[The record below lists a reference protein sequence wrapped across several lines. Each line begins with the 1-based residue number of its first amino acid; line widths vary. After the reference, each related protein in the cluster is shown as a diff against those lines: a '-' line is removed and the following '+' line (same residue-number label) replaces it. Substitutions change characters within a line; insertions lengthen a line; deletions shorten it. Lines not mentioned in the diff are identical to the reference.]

1 MERVKE
7 IILNNKKAL
16 IFTTFIKLIEKI
28 ATDLKAQHS
37 KAFINYIHG
46 KIKPDERLNIIDEFS
61 SYKGP
66 GVVVANTET
75 AGVGLN
81 ITAAKYV
88 FLYTPEWKPSTED
101 QAVKRA
107 HRIGQDKNV
116 MIYKLYYSNTI
127 EEFMRDKVDSKRIM
141 GKALVKGIDDIEKID
156 VKKILE
162 ISPLNK

>member
-7 IILNNKKAL
+7 IILNNKKT

-28 ATDLKAQHS
+28 ATDLKVQHS
-37 KAFINYIHG
+37 KAFINYIDG

-66 GVVVANTET
+66 KKVVKSNTET

-127 EEFMRDKVDSKRIM
+127 EEFMRDKVDSKRIIM
-141 GKALVKGIDDIEKID
+141 GKVLY
-156 VKKILE
+156 
-162 ISPLNK
+162 